1 MATLTAEALSVLQRQ
16 AGHITAS
23 QLMAAGVSKEMRRR
37 LVHTGVLERPA
48 KSVYRI
54 AANRPTLE
62 SRLLTVSLSHQDGFL
77 TGPLTGKYLDVRR
90 MPARAPIHLCLP
102 HGGRTMVPVGVVL
115 RQSTRITALDRRRL
129 DNGVIVASWP
139 RLLFDLAADLSPS
152 ALLSAIDQVLQRG
165 ECTFEELCASARRL
179 CHPRRRGSLAFARA
193 LMQRGDRLPV
203 DSDPEL
209 LVLEG
214 LRGRGV
220 PVEPQ
225 FSIVR
230 LPNGKPARIDLSVPA
245 VRWGVELDIHP
256 VHDSPLGSASDDR
269 RDRQLHLM
277 DWQVEHV
284 KPVDMLDVE
293 GLLDELAELY
303 FTRVGARAA

>member
-1 MATLTAEALSVLQRQ
+1 MATLTAEALAILQRQ

-23 QLMAAGVSKEMRRR
+23 QLLTAGVSRDSRRT
-37 LVHTGVLERPA
+37 LVDSGVLERPA

-54 AANRPTLE
+54 AARRPNLE
-62 SRLLTVSLSHQDGFL
+62 SRLLTVSFAHQDGFL
-77 TGPLTGKYLDVRR
+77 TGPLTGKYLGVRR
-90 MPARAPIHLCLP
+90 MPTSSPIHLCLP
-102 HGGRTMVPVGVVL
+102 HGGRTMMPLGVVL
-115 RQSTRITALDRRRL
+115 RQSTRITPLDRRTL
-129 DNGVIVASWP
+129 DNGMIVASWP
-139 RLLFDLAADLSPS
+139 RLLFDLAADLSPT
-152 ALLSAIDQVLQRG
+152 ALLSVIDQVLQRS
-165 ECTFEELCASARRL
+165 ECTFEELCAIARRL

-214 LRGRGV
+214 LRRRGV

-225 FSIVR
+225 FSDLH
-230 LPNGKPARIDLSVPA
+230 LPNGRSVRIDLSVPSL
-245 VRWGVELDIHP
+245 RWGVELDIHP
-256 VHDSPLGSASDDR
+256 IHDSPLGTASDAQ
-269 RDRQLHLM
+269 RDRQLHLI

-284 KPVDMLDVE
+284 KPVDMLDLE

-303 FTRVGARAA
+303 QTRRLVRAA